1 MHGVRLGDHFR
12 FGVGV
17 FVVLDVD
24 ECAVDGVLDADLVAR
39 FRAVGG
45 LMHVQYAS
53 MNCFSHRQLF
63 LCHRVHHT
71 CNHKVSLCLYSLG
84 IATPVFIR
92 HHHTCI
98 RKASLHL
105 SSLGIAIPVFV
116 KHRHTYTR
124 KTSSYLYSLGIAIPV
139 FIKHRHTCIH

>member
-1 MHGVRLGDHFR
+1 MDRGTPTIVEQLCYLVLLLLVHHAMHGVRLGDHFR

-24 ECAVDGVLDADLVAR
+24 ECAVDGVLDADLFAR

-45 LMHVQYAS
+45 LLHVQYAS
-53 MNCFSHRQLF
+53 VNCFGRRQLF

-84 IATPVFIR
+84 IA
-92 HHHTCI
+92 
-98 RKASLHL
+98 
-105 SSLGIAIPVFV
+105 IPVLI
-116 KHRHTYTR
+116 RPR
-124 KTSSYLYSLGIAIPV
+124 LA
-139 FIKHRHTCIH
+139 CIH